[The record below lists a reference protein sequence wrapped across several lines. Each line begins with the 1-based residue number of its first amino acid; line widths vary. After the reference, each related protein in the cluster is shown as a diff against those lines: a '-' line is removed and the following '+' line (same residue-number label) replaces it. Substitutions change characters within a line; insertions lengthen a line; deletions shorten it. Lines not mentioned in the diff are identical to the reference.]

1 MSDYDQID
9 QGLKGLSRLTASSQ
23 ASISFDAVWE
33 RAGQLQAKHEARQR
47 SAMFAA
53 LFAIGLG
60 AGMGVP
66 QTAAFASDVPSITLS
81 GGDLTPS
88 ALLHVTR

>member
-53 LFAIGLG
+53 LY
-60 AGMGVP
+60 MV
-66 QTAAFASDVPSITLS
+66 SDETT
-81 GGDLTPS
+81 GGSDPGD
-88 ALLHVTR
+88 AEAELHAPG